1 MLMMMMMMVGGTA
14 ATATAAAATAAL
26 AGANPPTLR
35 VVGFQSGGD
44 DAAKSLA
51 AMMSG
56 RTTALQNGAPR
67 GFAGGVVAASAPQT
81 SQQSAMF
88 AGRMPVHH
96 AALQHQLGGHGF
108 SATQQVSPKIN

>member
-1 MLMMMMMMVGGTA
+1 MMMMMMMVGGTA
-14 ATATAAAATAAL
+14 ATATAAAAAATAAL

-56 RTTALQNGAPR
+56 RTALQNGAPR